1 LHLAFNFYIIP
12 YITMGKETIKNPM
25 DSISND
31 PITILKE
38 LPTADILRNHSTKFS
53 ELLTKNP
60 ELCKGHEEELGHNA
74 IKALSDLDTKIAD
87 STNTGYAIYS
97 KKDVLTGLRK
107 VNHPA
112 IKAITDKYNDKGDLK
127 E

>member
-1 LHLAFNFYIIP
+1 
-12 YITMGKETIKNPM
+12 MGKEIIKDPM

-31 PITILKE
+31 PLTILKE

-53 ELLTKNP
+53 ELLAKNP
-60 ELCKGHEEELGHNA
+60 EICRGREEELAHNA

-87 STNTGYAIYS
+87 RTNTGYAIYS
-97 KKDVLTGLRK
+97 KHDVLAGLRK

-112 IKAITDKYNDKGDLK
+112 IEAITNKYNNKGDLK